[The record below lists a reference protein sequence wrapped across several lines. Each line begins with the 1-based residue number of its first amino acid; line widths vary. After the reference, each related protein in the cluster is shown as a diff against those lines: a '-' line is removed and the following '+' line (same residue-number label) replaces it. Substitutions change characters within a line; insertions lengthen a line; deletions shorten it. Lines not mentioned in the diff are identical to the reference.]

1 MLRYLTAGESHGQA
15 LTAIVEG
22 FPSGVRVDTSV
33 IDRELE
39 RRQGGY
45 GRGKRQK
52 LETDRVIIDA
62 GIFHGET
69 TGAPITLR
77 LVNNDAKL
85 ERLQEPAAPR
95 GGHIDLA
102 GAINYQTG
110 IRQVLERASARE
122 TAMRVA
128 VGGLARLLLREL
140 GIDVFGYVLELGGI
154 AAPPL
159 SLEIKVR
166 DASPVYT
173 LNPQADAAI
182 VAAIDAAQEAG
193 DTLGGIVET
202 IVTGCP
208 IGLGSHAQWDRKL
221 DARLAAAVMSVQAIK
236 GVEIGL
242 GIEAARRPG
251 SKVMDPIR
259 YEPDHPADDRRFG
272 FRRPT
277 NNAGGHRRRDVQRRA
292 DRDPGGQEADQHA
305 GRAGALGEHG
315 DQGPEPG
322 LVRAIRRLRG
332 ARRQRDRRGR
342 RRLRD
347 RRGDRREVRRHQRP
361 GHQDG
366 DGRDA
371 RVESQA
377 SGIVVA
383 GGGEPAGSLMGT
395 RGRSRPIQSSS
406 LMLEASP
413 SVAISRDDAMP

>member
-1 MLRYLTAGESHGQA
+1 MLRYLTSGESHGQA

-22 FPSGVRVDTSV
+22 FPSGVTIDTEF

-62 GIFHGET
+62 GLYHGVT
-69 TGAPITLR
+69 TGGPITLR
-77 LVNNDAKL
+77 LVNRDAKL
-85 ERLQEPAAPR
+85 ERLAEPAAPR

-128 VGGLARLLLREL
+128 VGALARLLLRALDIE
-140 GIDVFGYVLELGGI
+140 VFGYVVELGGI
-154 AAPPL
+154 VATPL
-159 SLEIKVR
+159 SMDLKVR

-173 LNPQADAAI
+173 LNPEADTAI
-182 VAAIDAAQEAG
+182 VAAIDAAQQAG
-193 DTLGGIVET
+193 DTLGGVVEA

-242 GIEAARRPG
+242 GLEAARRPG
-251 SKVMDPIR
+251 SRVMDPIR
-259 YEPDHPADDRRFG
+259 YEPDHPAEDRRFG

-277 NNAGGHRRRDVQRRA
+277 NNAGGIE
-292 DRDPGGQEADQHA
+292 GGTSN
-305 GRAGALGEHG
+305 GE
-315 DQGPEPG
+315 PIV
-322 LVRAIRRLRG
+322 VRAAKKPISTLAARG
-332 ARRQRDRRGR
+332 PSVNMATKAPSPAAYERSD
-342 RRLRD
+342 
-347 RRGDRREVRRHQRP
+347 VCAVP
-361 GHQDG
+361 
-366 DGRDA
+366 A
-371 RVESQA
+371 ASVIVEN
-377 SGIVVA
+377 VVA
-383 GGGEPAGSLMGT
+383 FEIASAVVEKYVGT
-395 RGRSRPIQSSS
+395 S
-406 LMLEASP
+406 LEAIKAAMAALHALNREH
-413 SVAISRDDAMP
+413 VAQWGQVS